1 MLTIN
6 LFKITAIKC
15 FCIYTLLLSQFA
27 FAELKQ
33 PTIKLG
39 MSTALT
45 GPAKQIG
52 EQLALGSNI
61 YFNKINKEDGING
74 QSIDLILA
82 DDGYEPKNAVVNTR
96 EFLFDQKIHAIFGS
110 MGTPT
115 AHAIKPLLDRHRIP
129 FLMPFTGADF
139 LHNSSMPNV
148 FNLRAS
154 YQDEAIEQIN
164 YLIKE
169 QKHEKIGLM
178 IQADE
183 FGYMVESNLVN
194 ALKIHGIK
202 PVEVA
207 RFKRNSQDISKA
219 LTLLKESNATAICL
233 VGTYE
238 PLAEFI
244 NAANKQGFNPD
255 YTSVSF
261 VSSHDLY
268 KRVKQPANIMVT
280 EVVPDPNNCK
290 NSWCKQFIEDIEPY
304 HTSANRIIFEG
315 YLNAVALVSAAK
327 KCPTPLN
334 NQCLLTELNRLF
346 TDTSDFADLF
356 NTHSAGNNKK
366 IYRSDFKSN

>member
-61 YFNKINKEDGING
+61 YFNKINKENGING

-304 HTSANRIIFEG
+304 HTSANRIIFED

-366 IYRSDFKSN
+366 IYRSYFKSN